1 MCISRVKMAESF
13 LDMCWDANDEEVVS
27 NGSNADADEEYQEPG
42 L

>member
-1 MCISRVKMAESF
+1 MCISGVKMAESF
-13 LDMCWDANDEEVVS
+13 LDTYWDVNGEVAS